1 MKGNKHK
8 KKKQQSAAV
17 YVGGVQSFIFCWQIA
32 TE

>member
-1 MKGNKHK
+1 MKGKKHQ

-17 YVGGVQSFIFCWQIA
+17 YVGGAQSFNFCWHIA

>member
-1 MKGNKHK
+1 MKGNKH

-17 YVGGVQSFIFCWQIA
+17 YVGGAQSFIFCWQIA